1 MSFRKLCISVAAA
14 GLTACAAPGTVTAPQ
29 MPDTEVFFY
38 PQANQSPAQQ
48 DRDRYECYLW
58 AVEQTGFDPSQP
70 GLTAPRA
77 VTVEPAPAPGAAAA
91 AGAITGAVVGAMI
104 GAPHDSGEGAAV
116 GAVAG
121 AMIGGAAEQSAQDR
135 QAAEVAGAQGELD
148 RQALRYRRAMSACL
162 EGRGYAV
169 Q

>member
-1 MSFRKLCISVAAA
+1 MALRKLCISVAAA
-14 GLTACAAPGTVTAPQ
+14 GLAACAAPGTVTAP

-38 PQANQSPAQQ
+38 PQANQGPAQQ

-58 AVEQTGFDPSQP
+58 AVKQTGFDPSQP

-77 VTVEPAPAPGAAAA
+77 VTVEPAPGSGVA

-121 AMIGGAAEQSAQDR
+121 AMIGGAAEQSALDR
-135 QAAEVAGAQGELD
+135 KAAEVEGEQSELD
-148 RQALRYRRAMSACL
+148 RQALRYRRAMSVCL

-169 Q
+169 R

>member
-1 MSFRKLCISVAAA
+1 MALRKLCISVAAA
-14 GLTACAAPGTVTAPQ
+14 GLAACATPGTVTAPQ
-29 MPDTEVFFY
+29 LPDTEVFFY
-38 PQANQSPAQQ
+38 PQANQGPAQQ

-58 AVEQTGFDPSQP
+58 AVKQTGFDPSQP

-77 VTVEPAPAPGAAAA
+77 VTVEPAPGSGVA

-121 AMIGGAAEQSAQDR
+121 AVIGGAAEQSAQDR
-135 QAAEVAGAQGELD
+135 QAAELEGIQSELD
-148 RQALRYRRAMSACL
+148 RQALRYRRAMTACL

-169 Q
+169 R

>member
-1 MSFRKLCISVAAA
+1 MYFRKLCIGVAAA
-14 GLTACAAPGTVTAPQ
+14 GLAACAAPGTAPAPR

-38 PQANQSPAQQ
+38 PQANQSAAQQ
-48 DRDRYECYLW
+48 DRDRYDCYLW
-58 AVEQTGFDPSQP
+58 AVKQTGFDPSQP
-70 GLTAPRA
+70 GLASPRA
-77 VTVEPAPAPGAAAA
+77 VTVEPAPPGSGVA

-121 AMIGGAAEQSAQDR
+121 AMVGGAAEQSAQDR
-135 QAAEVAGAQGELD
+135 QAAEVEGEQSELD
-148 RQALRYRRAMSACL
+148 RQALRYRRAMTACL

-169 Q
+169 R

>member
-1 MSFRKLCISVAAA
+1 MALRKLCISVAAA
-14 GLTACAAPGTVTAPQ
+14 GLAACAAPGTVTAP

-38 PQANQSPAQQ
+38 PQANQGPAQQ

-58 AVEQTGFDPSQP
+58 AVKQTGFDPSQP

-77 VTVEPAPAPGAAAA
+77 VTVEPAPGSGVA

-121 AMIGGAAEQSAQDR
+121 AMVGGAAEQSAQDR
-135 QAAEVAGAQGELD
+135 QAAEVEGEQSELD
-148 RQALRYRRAMSACL
+148 RQALRYRRAMTACL

-169 Q
+169 R

>member
-1 MSFRKLCISVAAA
+1 MSLGRFCIAIAAA
-14 GLTACAAPGTVTAPQ
+14 GLAGCAATGPATAPPL
-29 MPDTEVFFY
+29 PDTEVFFY
-38 PQANQSPAQQ
+38 PQADQSPAQQ

-70 GLTAPRA
+70 GFASPRA
-77 VTVEPAPAPGAAAA
+77 VTVEPGSGVA

-104 GAPHDSGEGAAV
+104 GAPHDAGEGAAV

-121 AMIGGAAEQSAQDR
+121 AMIGGAAEQDQQDR
-135 QAAEVAGAQGELD
+135 VAAQAAGEQSEID
-148 RQALRYRRAMSACL
+148 RQALRYRRAMTACL

-169 Q
+169 R

>member
-1 MSFRKLCISVAAA
+1 MAPGRFCIAIAAA
-14 GLTACAAPGTVTAPQ
+14 CLAGCAATGPATAPPL
-29 MPDTEVFFY
+29 PDTEVFFY

-70 GLTAPRA
+70 GFPSPRA
-77 VTVEPAPAPGAAAA
+77 VTVEPAPGAGVA
-91 AGAITGAVVGAMI
+91 AGAMTGAVIGAMI
-104 GAPHDSGEGAAV
+104 GAPHDAGEGAAV

-121 AMIGGAAEQSAQDR
+121 AMIGGAAEQDQYDR
-135 QAAEVAGAQGELD
+135 AAAEAAGEQSELD
-148 RQALRYRRAMSACL
+148 RQALRYRRAMTACL

-169 Q
+169 R